1 MPQACCACCTV
12 SSKVV
17 LGVAVVVRGSVVRGK
32 GVGIGEWL
40 VAYVASVAG
49 VGSVGSC
56 VGSKSCG
63 VSVSLSG
70 LEVCS
75 LNVGF
80 PTLGLGGCKR
90 DPVVCKV
97 VVGCR
102 EVGIGVLSEPLY
114 VVSDSG

>member
-1 MPQACCACCTV
+1 M
-12 SSKVV
+12 
-17 LGVAVVVRGSVVRGK
+17 VRGSVVRGK
-32 GVGIGEWL
+32 GVGVGEWF

-49 VGSVGSC
+49 VGGAGSC

-63 VSVSLSG
+63 VSVGLSG

-75 LNVGF
+75 FNVGF
-80 PTLGLGGCKR
+80 PPLGLGGCKR

-97 VVGCR
+97 VIGCR
-102 EVGIGVLSEPLY
+102 DVGVGMLSEPLY